1 MCLAIPGELVEL
13 AEKEGLRFGKVRF
26 GGISREVC
34 LEYQPDAKVGDFV
47 LVHVGFA
54 ISTLNREE
62 AERTLEVLRQIGQ
75 TSELD
80 EEESARLGVERGAL
94 EAHFDSDAPP
104 AAASFRSDDAPPDD
118 GRDHLATGTEGGRR

>member
-13 AEKEGLRFGKVRF
+13 NEKEGLRFGKVRF

-34 LEYQPDAKVGDFV
+34 MEYQPDAKPGDFV

-62 AERTLEVLRQIGQ
+62 AARTLEVLRQIGR
-75 TSELD
+75 TTELD
-80 EEESARLGVERGAL
+80 AEEAAVLGIP
-94 EAHFDSDAPP
+94 FDDPLAP
-104 AAASFRSDDAPPDD
+104 
-118 GRDHLATGTEGGRR
+118 TGTEGGQP

>member
-54 ISTLNREE
+54 ISTLNRAE

-75 TSELD
+75 TSELEAED
-80 EEESARLGVERGAL
+80 AARLAL
-94 EAHFDSDAPP
+94 GGDAMESDGEQP
-104 AAASFRSDDAPPDD
+104 
-118 GRDHLATGTEGGRR
+118 GATGTEGGRR